1 MLYSNIDAMVAA
13 LAPTYPVM
21 CFRPQQIERAARA
34 FLTQFPGRVLYAVKC
49 NPHVTV
55 LEALH
60 RAGIRHFDT
69 ASIPEL
75 ALIAQSLDNAQCYF
89 NHTVKSRPAI
99 ETAYRQYGVRDFV
112 VDHLGELAKV
122 EQHAGRDATVQVRL
136 ATPPAFAAFDLS
148 TKFGA
153 GEDEA
158 VELLRAVHAL
168 GHAAALSFH
177 VGSQCRDP
185 QAYATAIKLAA
196 RVVRAAA
203 VPITYLNVGGGF
215 PAPYGDGEL
224 PPLRTFLKT
233 IRDSIRDYGL
243 DGVDLL
249 CEPGRALVAEG
260 ASLVV
265 QVLLRKEDRIYVND
279 GIFGCLSELHYG
291 GLKPPARPI
300 RLDGGFAG
308 DLRPFQA
315 FGPTCDSTD
324 VFPHPMMLPADI
336 REGDWIEIGDVGAY
350 SNALAT
356 RFNGFDTDTFVTIEE
371 EMPAIA
377 AGA

>member
-1 MLYSNIDAMVAA
+1 V
-13 LAPTYPVM
+13 
-21 CFRPQQIERAARA
+21 
-34 FLTQFPGRVLYAVKC
+34 
-49 NPHVTV
+49 
-55 LEALH
+55 
-60 RAGIRHFDT
+60 
-69 ASIPEL
+69 
-75 ALIAQSLDNAQCYF
+75 
-89 NHTVKSRPAI
+89 AI

-112 VDHLGELAKV
+112 VDHLNELAKIDA
-122 EQHAGRDATVQVRL
+122 HTGRDATVQVRL
-136 ATPPAFAAFDLS
+136 ATPPTSAAFDLS

-153 GEDEA
+153 NEEEA
-158 VELLRAVHAL
+158 VALLRAAHAL
-168 GHAAALSFH
+168 GYAAALSFH

-185 QAYATAIKLAA
+185 QAYATAVKLAA
-196 RVVRAAA
+196 RVVRAAS

-224 PPLRTFLKT
+224 PPLRAFLKS

-300 RLDGGFAG
+300 RLDGAFAA
-308 DLRPFQA
+308 DQRPFQA

-371 EMPAIA
+371 EMPAFA